1 MPTHFKPGDLVVY
14 RKQKFSV
21 HPGPNARGIFP
32 APNGDS
38 YTYCVDKFWKV
49 LAVLPDGS
57 LVVCTRRGKQHTIAA
72 ADPALRRAY
81 WWERLWFRP
90 RFPTLNPTQ

>member
-32 APNGDS
+32 APNGDY

-49 LAVLPDGS
+49 VTVQPDGG
-57 LVVCTRRGKQHTIAA
+57 LLVCTRRGKQHTIAA
-72 ADPALRRAY
+72 NDPALRRAH
-81 WWERLWFRP
+81 WWERLWFRL
-90 RFPTLNPTQ
+90 RFPTLTPA